1 MYLLASLCF
10 IIFMYRRSPSCSTNL
25 LALWWMHLFWF
36 LHSHLFMDHNSETVT
51 HTRYPQQF
59 HFLSWVQNLTLE
71 QYHALHEVSWCL
83 LLNRSLANTHTEKF
97 KLYIFTHSTKSLNH
111 THVQLATLNYFTWRS
126 RHPDKKYLQPA
137 ACMIAIYILTVYF
150 RSWYF
155 LALYV
160 CIAVGDLPDMSCN
173 EYEFVKNLSLSILWW
188 NAIERFQYDR
198 YTAESAVIWCS
209 PSCHSTLDSFKTINV
224 SNWVWIPQN
233 ICIFYKWAYYW
244 NVRKHI
250 F

>member
-1 MYLLASLCF
+1 MYMHVSTGKPLFHHFYVQKITILQYKLFS
-10 IIFMYRRSPSCSTNL
+10 FMMNAP
-25 LALWWMHLFWF
+25 FWF
-36 LHSHLFMDHNSETVT
+36 LHSHLFMDHNPETAT
-51 HTRYPQQF
+51 HTRYTQQF
-59 HFLSWVQNLTLE
+59 HFMSWVQNLTLE

-111 THVQLATLNYFTWRS
+111 MHVQLATLNYFTWHS
-126 RHPDKKYLQPA
+126 RHLDEKYLQPA

-160 CIAVGDLPDMSCN
+160 CIAEGDLPDMSCN

-198 YTAESAVIWCS
+198 YTAKSAVIWGS
-209 PSCHSTLDSFKTINV
+209 PSCTLR
-224 SNWVWIPQN
+224 WILSRPS
-233 ICIFYKWAYYW
+233 I
-244 NVRKHI
+244 
-250 F
+250 